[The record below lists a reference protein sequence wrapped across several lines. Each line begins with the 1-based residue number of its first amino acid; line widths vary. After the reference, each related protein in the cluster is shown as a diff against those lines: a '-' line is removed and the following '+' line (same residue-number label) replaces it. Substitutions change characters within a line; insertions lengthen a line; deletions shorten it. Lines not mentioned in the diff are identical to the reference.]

1 MEGAVVKT
9 SLCFLLTDSPGYRYE
24 LHTPQQGLLPQVSSP
39 PCFGAGHGRGIPVA
53 RIQLLILFGSTL
65 LVGVD

>member
-1 MEGAVVKT
+1 MKT
-9 SLCFLLTDSPGYRYE
+9 SMCFPLPDSPECRYE
-24 LHTPQQGLLPQVSSP
+24 LLTPQQGLFPQVPSP

-53 RIQLLILFGSTL
+53 SIQLLILFGSTL